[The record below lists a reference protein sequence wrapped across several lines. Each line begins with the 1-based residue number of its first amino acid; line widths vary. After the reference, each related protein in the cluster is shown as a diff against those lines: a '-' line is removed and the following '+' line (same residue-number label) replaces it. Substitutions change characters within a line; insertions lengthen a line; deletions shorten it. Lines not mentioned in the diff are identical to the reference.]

1 MIRHVTRPAFT
12 TLTMLLVAVALAL
25 VSATPAAAQQAAPEG
40 VVRGRV
46 TMASTGA
53 ALESGVQVELI
64 ILEASQAMGSVK
76 ASVTNGVYEVRVP
89 AAEAR
94 TYVPRLNY
102 QRVDYFGD
110 PVRFTGGERSA
121 TRDFTVYATTDR
133 ADVLQL
139 IQTIVTVVGID
150 PRQGEI
156 GILRE
161 DVVAVTG
168 DRVYT
173 GGPSGITLRI
183 PAPEGA
189 TEASDEDGGGTL
201 ANGVLSVTTPVRP
214 GEASSIITSYLVK
227 YDAALDRYRLRVTV
241 PVPAQSVVA
250 RVPREFVRGVR
261 SVAPAEQAD
270 NHVLQDDA
278 RTVLFVVRTPA
289 RIEAG
294 QSLVVDIDGVAGR
307 LRHHPL
313 TEQPGASIAAAAV
326 LAVVAATGF
335 LVWRRREAG
344 A

>member
-1 MIRHVTRPAFT
+1 VTHPALT
-12 TLTMLLVAVALAL
+12 TLLVTVTLAL
-25 VSATPAAAQQAAPEG
+25 VSAIPAAAQEPAPEG
-40 VVRGRV
+40 VVHGRV

-53 ALESGVQVELI
+53 ALEGAVQVELI
-64 ILEASQAMGSVK
+64 VLEGSQATGSVRTP
-76 ASVTNGVYEVRVP
+76 VTNGLYELRVP

-110 PVRFTGGERSA
+110 PVRFTGSERAA

-150 PRQGEI
+150 PQQGEI

-173 GGPSGITLRI
+173 GGPSGVTLRI
-183 PAPEGA
+183 PAPEGT
-189 TEASDEDGGGTL
+189 TEASGEDGGGSL
-201 ANGVLSVTTPVRP
+201 VNGVFSVTTPVRP

-227 YDAALDRYRLRVTV
+227 YDAAVDRYRLRVTV
-241 PVPAQSVVA
+241 PVPAESVVA

-261 SVAPAEQAD
+261 PVAPAEQAD
-270 NHVLQDDA
+270 NQVLQDDA
-278 RTVLFVVRTPA
+278 RTVLFVVRSPA

-313 TEQPGASIAAAAV
+313 TEQPGAAIAAVAV
-326 LAVVAATGF
+326 LAVVTAAGF

>member
-1 MIRHVTRPAFT
+1 MNRPAFT
-12 TLTMLLVAVALAL
+12 TLTTFFAIVALAL
-25 VSATPAAAQQAAPEG
+25 TSATPAAAQQPAPDG
-40 VVRGRV
+40 IVRGRV
-46 TMASTGA
+46 TMASAGA
-53 ALESGVQVELI
+53 TLENGIQVELI
-64 ILEASQAMGSVK
+64 ILEGSQATGSVK
-76 ASVTNGVYEVRVP
+76 APVTDGVYEARVP
-89 AAEAR
+89 ALEAR

-110 PVRFTGGERSA
+110 PVRFAGGERSA
-121 TRDFTVYATTDR
+121 TRDFAVYAATDR

-139 IQTIVTVVGID
+139 IQTIATVVGID
-150 PRQGEI
+150 PQQGEI

-183 PAPEGA
+183 PVPEGT
-189 TEASDEDGGGTL
+189 TEASDEDGSGTL
-201 ANGVLSVTTPVRP
+201 ANDVLSITTPVRP

-227 YDAALDRYRLRVTV
+227 YDATVDRYRLRITV
-241 PVPAQSVVA
+241 SVPTESVVA
-250 RVPREFVRGVR
+250 RVPREFVRDIR
-261 SVAPAEQAD
+261 PVAPAEQAD
-270 NHVLQDDA
+270 NQVLQDDD
-278 RTVLFVVRTPA
+278 RTILFVVRTPA

-313 TEQPGASIAAAAV
+313 TEQPGVSIAAAAV
-326 LAVVAATGF
+326 LAVVAAAGF

>member
-1 MIRHVTRPAFT
+1 MTHRAHAALLALATLLT
-12 TLTMLLVAVALAL
+12 TLALTA
-25 VSATPAAAQQAAPEG
+25 ATPAAAQQPVGEG
-40 VVRGRV
+40 IVRGQVTIASAGATLEGRV
-46 TMASTGA
+46 
-53 ALESGVQVELI
+53 EVELI
-64 ILEASQAMGSVK
+64 ILEGSQATGSVK
-76 ASVTNGVYEVRVP
+76 VPVTNGAYEARVP
-89 AAEAR
+89 AVEAR

-110 PVRFTGGERSA
+110 PVRFTGSERSA

-150 PRQGEI
+150 PQQGEI

-183 PAPEGA
+183 PAPEG
-189 TEASDEDGGGTL
+189 TVEASDEDGSGTL
-201 ANGVLSVTTPVRP
+201 ANGVLSVATPVRP

-227 YDAALDRYRLRVTV
+227 YDPAVDRYRLRVTV

-250 RVPREFVRGVR
+250 RVPREFVRAVR
-261 SVAPAEQAD
+261 PVAPAEQAD
-270 NHVLQDDA
+270 NQVLQDDA
-278 RTVLFVVRTPA
+278 RTVLFVVRTPTK
-289 RIEAG
+289 IEAG
-294 QSLVVDIDGVAGR
+294 QSLLVDIDGVAGT

-313 TEQPGASIAAAAV
+313 TEQPGASIAAVVVMVVVTGAA
-326 LAVVAATGF
+326 F
-335 LVWRRREAG
+335 IVWRRREVA